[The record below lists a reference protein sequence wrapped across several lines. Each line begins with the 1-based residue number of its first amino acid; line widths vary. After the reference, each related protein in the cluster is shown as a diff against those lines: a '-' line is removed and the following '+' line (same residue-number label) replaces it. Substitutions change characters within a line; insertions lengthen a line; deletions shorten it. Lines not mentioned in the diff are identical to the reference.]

1 MARTKGDYIAY
12 CARFP
17 IDLGQLRHALK
28 VYWFLTRV
36 VHLAHDAASDVT
48 LRMWMDV
55 VREHRG
61 RWREWRS
68 NLCHRGAGGKPYF
81 GPGF

>member
-17 IDLGQLRHALK
+17 LDYGHVLWT
-28 VYWFLTRV
+28 YWFLTRKV
-36 VHLAHDAASDVT
+36 DLARDAARDIA
-48 LRMWMDV
+48 LQLYRDV